1 MDGDYGEVK
10 AMDMLLNAETQ
21 RSIHYRVLVLDE
33 SSSRAEELE
42 ISFLTPFTDKGESLR
57 QHPAFRKCK
66 RAAYFFVQSPD
77 QLCDL
82 PSAAGFNMIWMHL
95 EFPGASRLAQQF
107 YRENP
112 FCHLVL
118 YGGRG
123 GREVLDC
130 LHGRPVGYVADIRSQ
145 DAVHGEMAYLYD
157 QQEVEGG
164 TLRLV
169 SRDSFYDIPL
179 RSLLYCQI
187 FGRKTC
193 FVMDSIP
200 YAEEIRKRIP
210 FVSPDSSTDFM
221 SYEMNIQLD
230 EVEKRLSEHGFLR
243 IHKSYLV
250 NRRAVTGLSARRDA
264 WLIFVQG
271 HTAQPIGIPVSERYR
286 SSVREVLAWDKIP
299 GSAGNF
305 VVC

>member
-1 MDGDYGEVK
+1 MNTEI
-10 AMDMLLNAETQ
+10 Q

-42 ISFLTPFTDKGESLR
+42 ISFLTQFTDSGESLR

-66 RAAYFFVQSPD
+66 SAAYFFAQSPD
-77 QLCDL
+77 QLNGF

-95 EFPGASRLAQQF
+95 EFPGAPQLAQQF
-107 YRENP
+107 YQENP

-118 YGGRG
+118 YGEGG
-123 GREVLDC
+123 GREILDC
-130 LHGRPVGYVADIRSQ
+130 LRGRPVGYVADIRSQ
-145 DAVHGEMAYLYD
+145 DAVHGEMSYLCD
-157 QQEVEGG
+157 QQEIDGG

-193 FVMDSIP
+193 FLMDSIP
-200 YAEEIRKRIP
+200 YTDEIGKQIP
-210 FVSPDSSTDFM
+210 FVCQGVSTDLM

-230 EVEKRLSEHGFLR
+230 EVEKRLSGHGFLR

-250 NRRAVTGLSARRDA
+250 NRRAITGLSAKRDA

-271 HTAQPIGIPVSERYR
+271 HATRPIGIPVSERYR

-299 GSAGNF
+299 DLGGNF
-305 VVC
+305 AVC